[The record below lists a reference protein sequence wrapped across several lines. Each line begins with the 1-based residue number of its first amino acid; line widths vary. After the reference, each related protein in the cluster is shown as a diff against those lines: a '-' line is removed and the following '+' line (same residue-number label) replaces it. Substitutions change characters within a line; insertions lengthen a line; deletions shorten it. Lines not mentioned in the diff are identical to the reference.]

1 MEFRVEELCDYAS
14 GRQNQEDKLEE
25 REPRRKRES
34 RKIKQPKREGR
45 TAEDNGQSGGTNE
58 KLVFERAEWVPF
70 VLTYFLFFN
79 KIMENK
85 AYLEIQPIFYSNYM
99 QKITIKN
106 CEVLRCTHETY
117 VILNT
122 EYISIKKRKETT
134 VYFFQK
140 CDCSIRYGQY
150 ANKLKQCTQHKTYF
164 SHSVTY
170 L

>member
-1 MEFRVEELCDYAS
+1 
-14 GRQNQEDKLEE
+14 
-25 REPRRKRES
+25 
-34 RKIKQPKREGR
+34 
-45 TAEDNGQSGGTNE
+45 
-58 KLVFERAEWVPF
+58 
-70 VLTYFLFFN
+70 
-79 KIMENK
+79 MENK

-122 EYISIKKRKETT
+122 KYISIKKRKETT

-170 L
+170 LWSRPIFPNFFGLYLTWLKLRHISLRVGKCNISATPRSWAQGKGWHLLRTQRIKNSSTLNSSVNMNKNSDDWLYR